1 MIPIKNSYEV
11 EQMRRACR
19 IAAGVLDR
27 VVNLVV
33 PGVNTYDLDQAGK
46 RYIRE
51 SGATSACHNFQNGNR
66 IYPGYICVS
75 VNDEVVHGIGSL
87 RRTIRSGDVVSV
99 DVVISYNG
107 FIGDNARTVMVGE
120 VSSEVRH
127 LVETTRNA
135 LGYAISFARDG
146 GRVGDISHAVQTF
159 VESRGLSIVR
169 EFVGHGVG
177 RSMHE
182 APQIPNHGR
191 KGKGDRLKAGM
202 TLAIEP
208 MVNLG
213 KHEVIV
219 ADDGWTAVTL
229 DGKPSA
235 HFEHT
240 VLITKN
246 GPEILTLPKK

>member
-1 MIPIKNSYEV
+1 MIPIKNNYEV
-11 EQMRRACR
+11 EQMRRACQ
-19 IAAGVLDR
+19 IAATVLDR
-27 VVNLVV
+27 VVEMVV
-33 PGVNTYDLDQAGK
+33 AGVNTYDLDQAGK
-46 RYIRE
+46 RLIQE
-51 SGATSACHNFQNGNR
+51 LGSTSACHNYRNGNR

-75 VNDEVVHGIGSL
+75 VNDEVVHGIGSMS
-87 RRTIRSGDVVSV
+87 RTIRSGDAVSV
-99 DVVISYNG
+99 DVVISHNG
-107 FIGDNARTVMVGE
+107 FIGDNARTVAVGE
-120 VSSEVRH
+120 VSTEVRR
-127 LVETTRNA
+127 LVDTTRDA
-135 LGYAISFARDG
+135 LNFAIPFARDG
-146 GRVGDISHAVQTF
+146 GRVGDISNAVQTY

-213 KHEVIV
+213 EPGVKVT
-219 ADDGWTAVTL
+219 DDGWTAVTV

-246 GPEILTLPKK
+246 GPEILTLSKK

>member
-146 GRVGDISHAVQTF
+146 GRVGGYIPRRADLRGIPRALYRAGICRSWGGQVHARSPSNSQ
-159 VESRGLSIVR
+159 SRQKGQR
-169 EFVGHGVG
+169 RPFKGWNDPGYRTHG
-177 RSMHE
+177 
-182 APQIPNHGR
+182 
-191 KGKGDRLKAGM
+191 K
-202 TLAIEP
+202 
-208 MVNLG
+208 LG
-213 KHEVIV
+213 
-219 ADDGWTAVTL
+219 
-229 DGKPSA
+229 
-235 HFEHT
+235 
-240 VLITKN
+240 
-246 GPEILTLPKK
+246 

>member
-11 EQMRRACR
+11 AQMRKACQ
-19 IAAGVLDR
+19 IAASVLDR
-27 VVNLVV
+27 LANLVA
-33 PGVNTYDLDQAGK
+33 PGVNTYDLDQSGK
-46 RYIRE
+46 RFIRE
-51 SGATSACHNFQNGNR
+51 LGASSACHNYRNGNR
-66 IYPGYICVS
+66 VYPGYICVS

-87 RRTIRSGDVVSV
+87 RRTICSGDVVSL
-99 DVVISYNG
+99 DVVISYKG

-127 LVETTRNA
+127 LVETTRDA
-135 LGYAISFARDG
+135 LDYAITFASHG

-191 KGKGDRLKAGM
+191 KGKGERLRAGM

-213 KHEVIV
+213 KHQVKV
-219 ADDGWTAVTL
+219 AGDGWTALTPGWKTL
-229 DGKPSA
+229 RPFRA
-235 HFEHT
+235 HRSG
-240 VLITKN
+240 N
-246 GPEILTLPKK
+246 KKRSRNLNFN

>member
-1 MIPIKNSYEV
+1 
-11 EQMRRACR
+11 MRKACR
-19 IAAGVLDR
+19 IAATVLDQLED
-27 VVNLVV
+27 LVV

-46 RYIRE
+46 RFIHE
-51 SGATSACHNFQNGNR
+51 LGATSACHNYRNGNR

-75 VNDEVVHGIGSL
+75 INDEVVHGIGSL
-87 RRTIRSGDVVSV
+87 RRAVGVGDVVSL
-99 DVVISYNG
+99 DVVIAYKG
-107 FIGDNARTVMVGE
+107 FIGDNARTIMVGE
-120 VSSEVRH
+120 VASNVRR
-127 LVETTRNA
+127 LVETTRDA
-135 LGYAISFARDG
+135 LDHAITFARDG

-182 APQIPNHGR
+182 APQIPNHGK
-191 KGKGDRLKAGM
+191 KGKGERLRAGM

-213 KHEVIV
+213 QHQVKV
-219 ADDGWTAVTL
+219 AEDGWTALTL

-240 VLITKN
+240 VLVTKN
-246 GPEILTLPKK
+246 GPEILTLSKK

>member
-1 MIPIKNSYEV
+1 
-11 EQMRRACR
+11 MRKACQ
-19 IAAGVLDR
+19 IAATVLDR
-27 VVNLVV
+27 VVNLVG

-51 SGATSACHNFQNGNR
+51 SGATSACHNFQSGNR

-87 RRTIRSGDVVSV
+87 RRTIRPGDVVSV
-99 DVVISYNG
+99 DVVISYDG

-120 VSSEVRH
+120 VSAEVRH
-127 LVETTRNA
+127 LVETTRGA
-135 LGYAISFARDG
+135 LSHAISFARDG

-191 KGKGDRLKAGM
+191 KGKGDRLRAGM

-213 KHEVIV
+213 KHEVKV
-219 ADDGWTAVTL
+219 ADDGWTAVTM

-240 VLITKN
+240 VLITRN